1 MENQDEEQKVQQLE
15 NIVKQ
20 YLNKEALLR
29 YGNIK
34 VAHPQKALQI
44 ITILAQLIETQQLN
58 EKLTDEQFKNLLLN
72 LKEKKDFR
80 IIRR

>member
-1 MENQDEEQKVQQLE
+1 MSDQDELQKLQQLE

-20 YLNKEALLR
+20 YLSKEALLR

-34 VAHPQKALQI
+34 TVNQEKALQI
-44 ITILAQLIETQQLN
+44 ISILAHLIETQQIK

-72 LKEKKDFR
+72 LKEEKNFK
-80 IIRR
+80 IIRK

>member
-1 MENQDEEQKVQQLE
+1 MENQDEAQRFQQLE

-34 VAHPQKALQI
+34 AAHPQKALQI
-44 ITILAQLIETQQLN
+44 ITILAQLIENQQLN
-58 EKLTDEQFKNLLLN
+58 EKLTNEQFKNLLLN
-72 LKEKKDFR
+72 LTEKKEFR
-80 IIRR
+80 ITRK

>member
-1 MENQDEEQKVQQLE
+1 MYNQDELQRLQQLE

-20 YLNKEALLR
+20 YLSKEALLR

-34 VAHPQKALQI
+34 IVNQEKALQI
-44 ITILAQLIETQQLN
+44 ISILAHLIETQQIK

-72 LKEKKDFR
+72 LKEEKNFK
-80 IIRR
+80 IIRK